1 MALYERYKKN
11 LLGVISDVGFV
22 LHKGDSPSTEKLD
35 AGIDLCRLVR
45 ADNPLM
51 PVLLQSSQ
59 TAFAAQARELGAGFI
74 AKNSK
79 TLLQELSDFIAARF
93 SSKTSRRGV

>member
-35 AGIDLCRLVR
+35 AGIDLV
-45 ADNPLM
+45 P
-51 PVLLQSSQ
+51 
-59 TAFAAQARELGAGFI
+59 AGEGR
-74 AKNSK
+74 
-79 TLLQELSDFIAARF
+79 TTR
-93 SSKTSRRGV
+93 